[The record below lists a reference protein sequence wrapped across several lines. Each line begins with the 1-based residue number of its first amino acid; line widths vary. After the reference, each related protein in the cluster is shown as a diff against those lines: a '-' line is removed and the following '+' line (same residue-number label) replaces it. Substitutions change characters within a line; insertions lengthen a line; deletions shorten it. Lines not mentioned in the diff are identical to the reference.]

1 MGRVRVR
8 KVVMLRRTATGSC
21 VNIYVEND
29 LFVTQRLYRVHTF
42 NGPDVL
48 SIHIAHDSSLISS
61 GTFSSARHI
70 YGARVRDVWTLV
82 ARMCAMCG
90 VPVARFLC
98 LLNTPYSKT
107 LSLRSLVKR
116 TQVT

>member
-8 KVVMLRRTATGSC
+8 MVVMLRRTATGSYF
-21 VNIYVEND
+21 NIYVEND

-61 GTFSSARHI
+61 GT
-70 YGARVRDVWTLV
+70 LV
-82 ARMCAMCG
+82 ARVIYMARVCAMCG
-90 VPVARFLC
+90 H
-98 LLNTPYSKT
+98 
-107 LSLRSLVKR
+107 
-116 TQVT
+116 